1 MDQSHRPSLADVA
14 REIETRTTRL
24 LEAVGEVLR
33 ATFVPQDFIDLAD
46 EDVPYN
52 RACAGHARPD
62 PGREHGGGA
71 VPAGPRSCSKW
82 EAATATGGAAGPSV
96 TATYGEWN
104 GGPTSPPR
112 LSRTSGPRDHERLD
126 RRRGRHRGAC
136 GPRPLRRRR
145 GVCRLPSSPG
155 PSRRPAGRRWSP
167 RAAHRAC
174 RCGSG
179 HVIREGPV
187 RPSRGG
193 GSTHSG
199 ALRPPPRRPR
209 LSDRRDPRA
218 VTRRAPPR
226 PGVGPPP
233 TAGLESATSQL
244 WAWPPNAKCGKDC
257 WLLQDRDRCRVTG
270 FRGPD
275 YA

>member
-1 MDQSHRPSLADVA
+1 MRSHRPSLADVA
-14 REIETRTTRL
+14 REMGVRDERL
-24 LEAVGEVLR
+24 LEAIGEVPR
-33 ATFVPQDFIDLAD
+33 ATFVPQDSSTW
-46 EDVPYN
+46 PTRTCPSRSGMCRSRPN
-52 RACAGHARPD
+52 RPSSRAWWRRCACG
-62 PGREHGGGA
+62 E
-71 VPAGPRSCSKW
+71 PRSCSKW
-82 EAATATGGAAGPSV
+82 EAATATRRRCWPV
-96 TATYGEWN
+96 CRATYGELN

-199 ALRPPPRRPR
+199 TLRPPPRRPR

-244 WAWPPNAKCGKDC
+244 WAWPPEREVREG
-257 WLLQDRDRCRVTG
+257 LLALAGPGPVQSDRLPR
-270 FRGPD
+270 P
-275 YA
+275 